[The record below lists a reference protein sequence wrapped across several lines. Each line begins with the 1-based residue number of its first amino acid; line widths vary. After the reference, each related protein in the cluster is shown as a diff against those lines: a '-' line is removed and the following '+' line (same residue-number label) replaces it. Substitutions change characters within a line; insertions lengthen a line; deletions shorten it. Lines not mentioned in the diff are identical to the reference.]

1 MRTRHLGNSGLTVSV
16 VGLGTNQLGS
26 RLDLAGGRAVLDA
39 ALDSGITF
47 VDTSDSYAESEAH
60 IGKILRGRRDDV
72 ILATKFGSRLA
83 DGRNGQDWDAR
94 GSRRYIR
101 RAVESSLRRL
111 QTDWIDLYQL
121 HFPDAVTP
129 IEETLSALTDLV
141 REGKVRYLGHSNF
154 TGWQAADAEWTART
168 GGFERFVSAQNHY
181 SLLERGVERD
191 LVPALEAYGVGLIP
205 FFPLARGI
213 LTGKYRRGE
222 ALPTDS
228 RLAVQN
234 AGNRLTDEVFDTV
247 EALTSY
253 ADEHGISLLDVAIGG
268 LAAQPTV
275 SSVIC
280 GATTADQVKAN
291 AAAGSWEP
299 TAEDLVALDDIL
311 GA

>member
-154 TGWQAADAEWTART
+154 TGWQAADADWTART

-247 EALTSY
+247 DALTSY
-253 ADEHGISLLDVAIGG
+253 AEERGISLLDVAIGG
-268 LAAQPTV
+268 LAAQPAV
-275 SSVIC
+275 ASVIC

-311 GA
+311 SG